1 MNSAVAFS
9 PELSELSSIV
19 VPLVAGLFGLLMPA
33 EAPRKADGDV
43 ALTGLR

>member
-9 PELSELSSIV
+9 PELSSIV
-19 VPLVAGLFGLLMPA
+19 VPLVAGLLMPA